1 MLLGRFENFLGVEA
15 EKFKYLKIGVTDF
28 GSKTRF
34 RKIIK
39 FY

>member
-1 MLLGRFENFLGVEA
+1 MLLGRFENFLRTEA
-15 EKFKYLKIGVTDF
+15 EKLKYLKIGLMDF